1 MGCFKLMYCSI
12 KFQFKLYVSLF
23 YDKALKLKLLNMFDF
38 LTLYDLC
45 LEVGCKRCLGDCKL
59 IKTFL

>member
-23 YDKALKLKLLNMFDF
+23 YDKALKLKLFNMFDF
-38 LTLYDLC
+38 LTLYVKIC
-45 LEVGCKRCLGDCKL
+45 AWKQVVNVVWETAK
-59 IKTFL
+59 